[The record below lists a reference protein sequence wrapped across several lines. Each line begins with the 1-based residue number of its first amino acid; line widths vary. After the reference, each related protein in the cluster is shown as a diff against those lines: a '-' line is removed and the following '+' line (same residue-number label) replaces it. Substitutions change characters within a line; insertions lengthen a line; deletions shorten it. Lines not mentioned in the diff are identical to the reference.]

1 MIKIVTAMLEKKGF
15 KRGDSKNPGNI
26 HVEEYW

>member
-1 MIKIVTAMLEKKGF
+1 VTEMLEKKGF

>member
-1 MIKIVTAMLEKKGF
+1 MLSAKGF
-15 KRGDSKNPGNI
+15 KRGDAKNPGNI